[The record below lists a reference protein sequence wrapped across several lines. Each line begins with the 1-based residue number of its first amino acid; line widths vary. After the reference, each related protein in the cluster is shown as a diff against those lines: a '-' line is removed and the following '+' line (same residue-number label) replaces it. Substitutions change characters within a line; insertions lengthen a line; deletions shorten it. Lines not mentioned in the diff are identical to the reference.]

1 MYHIY
6 GVRTS
11 PIYCIS
17 KVNTVTHHVTLRQS
31 VEKNQGIEL
40 GKEQGGRGGVTR
52 TNETR
57 KWNEVSREWVEGN
70 RDPHYI

>member
-31 VEKNQGIEL
+31 VEEKSRNRTRERTRRDGL
-40 GKEQGGRGGVTR
+40 GVTR

-57 KWNEVSREWVEGN
+57 KWNEVSRE
-70 RDPHYI
+70 